1 MNNMYPHRAQQPPPN
16 RLGEL
21 LDQVRAEFEAQSHR
35 SNDYDQAS
43 ELLLQAASSYLG
55 QAPVRWSHHAALGQ
69 MQYVGLGLGI
79 LHIGSPAVHSFRVA
93 S

>member
-43 ELLLQAASSYLG
+43 ELLQAASSYLG
-55 QAPVRWSHHAALGQ
+55 EAPVRWLHAALGE

-79 LHIGSPAVHSFRVA
+79 LHIRSRVVHSFRVA

>member
-43 ELLLQAASSYLG
+43 EFPTAAYE
-55 QAPVRWSHHAALGQ
+55 
-69 MQYVGLGLGI
+69 Y
-79 LHIGSPAVHSFRVA
+79 
-93 S
+93 